1 MKNLWLLGCLLIAS
15 SLQAQIKGVVQG
27 VDSTQTKPLKNV
39 KITLVKAQQTVYS
52 NEDGSFEILLSRQSP
67 DTLLFEAKGYRS
79 DRLVV
84 TRSDRFAALH
94 VVLVSGQMVQDIV
107 VQYQKDSHGISKMKT
122 LHVEELTS
130 AEFRKAAC
138 CNLSE
143 SFETNATVDV
153 SMADAVSGAK
163 KIQLLGLDAVYTQ
176 IQMENIPF
184 LRGLESSFGLN
195 SIPGTWLESIQI
207 TKGTGSV
214 VNGYESMAGLVNLEF
229 KKPAEMPKMALNIYQ
244 NRFGR
249 SELNLQTGA
258 KLSEK
263 WKSGTFI
270 HGSSIYGRPDHNM
283 DGFLDQANGQLFSV
297 LQRFSYQGKHMEAQ
311 LGLEAYADRKNGGQ
325 VAYSSANPNAYGMLL
340 ESEHVSIFSKTG
352 FFGKKPGQSLGLIA
366 NLKWQDLNGA
376 YGLRTF
382 VGKERRFYFNA
393 IYDDIL
399 GSADHKIKAGASLLA
414 LGLDQWAAQPLGE
427 ALVGLGRTEWV
438 PGVFAEYTY
447 SGNRLTAVAGA
458 RFDQHNLAGSQF
470 SPRAHLKYAL
480 TPQLDLRATAGRAW
494 RMPNFVAD
502 NLNLL
507 ASSHY
512 WIAAANIQP
521 EISWNTGLSL
531 VQGFTFKK
539 RKGSLSLDAYHT
551 RFSQQLVADRDSLS
565 GFVVFKNLTDA
576 SVATVAQ
583 LEFSYEVLRGLDLR
597 MAYKFQDVRAL
608 YNGKLQTQVL
618 LPRQRI
624 FGNLAYRTRN
634 KRWEYDLTYSRYSA
648 VRLPQAG
655 SGKPWGLLNAQ
666 VTRTWKQFEG
676 YIGGENLLNYT
687 QKQPIVSAQN
697 PFDSAFD
704 ATQIWAPIMGWNAY
718 FGIRYTI
725 K

>member
-1 MKNLWLLGCLLIAS
+1 MKNLLLLGCLLTAS
-15 SLQAQIKGVVQG
+15 WLHAQIKGVVQG

-39 KITLVKAQQTVYS
+39 KITLVRAQQTVYTK
-52 NEDGSFEILLSRQSP
+52 EDGSFEILLGKQSS

-94 VVLVSGQMVQDIV
+94 VVLVSGQLVQDIV
-107 VQYQKDSHGISKMKT
+107 VHHQKDAHGISKMKT
-122 LHVEELTS
+122 LHVEELNS
-130 AEFRKAAC
+130 GEFRKAAC

-229 KKPAEMPKMALNIYQ
+229 KKPAEMPKLALNIYQ

-249 SELNLQTGA
+249 SELNLQTGT

-263 WKSGTFI
+263 WRSGTFI
-270 HGSSIYGRPDHNM
+270 HSSAIYGRPDHNM

-297 LQRFSYQGKHMEAQ
+297 LQRFSYQGKRMEAQ

-325 VAYSSANPNAYGMLL
+325 VAYSSSNLSAYGMLM
-340 ESEHVSIFSKTG
+340 ESQHLSIFSKTG

-376 YGLRTF
+376 YGLRSF

-447 SGNRLTAVAGA
+447 SGNRFTAVAGA

-494 RMPNFVAD
+494 RLPNFVAD

-512 WIAAANIQP
+512 WVAAAKLQP
-521 EISWNTGLSL
+521 EISWNAGLSL

-539 RKGSLSLDAYHT
+539 RKGSLTLDAYHT

-565 GFVVFKNLTDA
+565 GYVVFKNLTDA

-583 LEFSYEVLRGLDLR
+583 LEFSYELIKGLDLR
-597 MAYKFQDVRAL
+597 LAYKFQDVRAL

-655 SGKPWGLLNAQ
+655 NGKPWGLFNAQ
-666 VTRTWKQFEG
+666 VTRTWKQFEC
-676 YIGGENLLNYT
+676 YLGGENLLNYT
-687 QKQPIVSAQN
+687 QKQAIVSAQN
-697 PFDSAFD
+697 PFGSSFD
-704 ATQIWAPIMGWNAY
+704 ATQIWAPIMGWNVY
-718 FGIRYTI
+718 FGLRYTI